1 MAESTKELVP
11 DTVRIA
17 EGEALRKLIEESEFN
32 QQTLASTSGV
42 GSKGFLWQ
50 VVSGRRPLNL
60 EVATRLAKTLKV
72 RIDVFSPRLAD
83 VVREAATLVLPA
95 SYLRE
100 RNGDSV
106 ANAPIPISRAAEAS
120 GPRSQWPFTQLT
132 PAEWAAI
139 SPGSRAEVESIVKG
153 MAIEA
158 SKRGNIQGA

>member
-11 DTVRIA
+11 DTVRVA
-17 EGEALRKLIEESEFN
+17 EGEALRKLIEESQFN
-32 QQTLASTSGV
+32 QQTLATTSGV

-72 RIDVFSPRLAD
+72 RIDAFSPRLAD
-83 VVREAATLVLPA
+83 IVREASTLVLPS

-100 RNGDSV
+100 RNGDSI
-106 ANAPIPISRAAEAS
+106 ANAPIPINRVSDTAS
-120 GPRSQWPFTQLT
+120 TRSQWPFTQLT

-139 SPGSRAEVESIVKG
+139 SPASRAEVESIVKG